1 MKEIITAKQAASL
14 IKDGSSVMVGGFL
27 SCGTPDKILDEIAN
41 LKPKNLTL
49 ICNDTSI
56 PDKDKGKLIQN
67 DLVKKVITTH
77 IGTNPITG
85 KKFLAGEI
93 EVEFYPMGTLIEK
106 IHAKGS
112 GLGGIL
118 TPTGIGTILEE
129 GKKIVEIKGKKYI
142 FEEPLGADFAIIY
155 GTRVDKYGNVTFKGT
170 TRNFNTTMATAAETV
185 IIQADEIVD
194 TIDPNEVIIPG
205 IFIDYIVKRGEN

>member
-112 GLGGIL
+112 GLGGFL
-118 TPTGIGTILEE
+118 TPTGVGTNLEE